1 VARIAV
7 FNQKGGVGKT
17 TTTLNLAGLLA
28 RRGDDPL
35 VIDLDPQSH
44 LTAVCGVTVP
54 RADASLYGLYV
65 HGAPLSALTCTTR
78 NGWKLVPSHIELSKV
93 DTQFG
98 KGPAVLGRLALALQR
113 ESVERPVLMDAC
125 PMLGVLSLSSIFAAD
140 GVLIPI
146 STDYLAMKGAVQM
159 ERTLKALE
167 QVLKRRV
174 PRRYLITRYD
184 SRRRMAVDIER
195 QLRER
200 YGDEVCATRIAEN
213 VSLAESPASN
223 QDVFDHAPASRG
235 AQHYTELLEE
245 LVAAG
250 FMHTAAGK
258 TRPAMR
264 TAPPGAR
271 TALTAEQQS
280 AVQRQVAAGLK
291 LVHTRH
297 TGT

>member
-28 RRGDDPL
+28 RRAADPL

-44 LTAVCGVTVP
+44 LTSVCGVSVT
-54 RADASLYGLYV
+54 RGEASLYGLYA
-65 HGAPLSALTCTTR
+65 HGAPLTALTTMTR
-78 NGWKLVPSHIELSKV
+78 NGWRLVPSHLDLSKV

-98 KGPAVLGRLALALQR
+98 KGPAVLTRLAAALER
-113 ESVERPVLMDAC
+113 EPAQTPVLMDAC
-125 PMLGVLSLSSIFAAD
+125 PMLGVLSLGSVFAAD
-140 GVLIPI
+140 GVIIPI
-146 STDYLAMKGAVQM
+146 STDYLAMKGALQM

-184 SRRRMAVDIER
+184 SRRRMSIDIER

-200 YGDEVCATRIAEN
+200 YGEEVCATRIAEN

-223 QDVFDHAPASRG
+223 QDVFEHAPASRG
-235 AQHYTELLEE
+235 AHDYAELLDE
-245 LVAAG
+245 LLAADFIRLSCPVAA
-250 FMHTAAGK
+250 
-258 TRPAMR
+258 PALR
-264 TAPPGAR
+264 SPPPGAR
-271 TALTAEQQS
+271 TALS
-280 AVQRQVAAGLK
+280 AKQGADAHRGVVAGLR
-291 LVHTRH
+291 LVQNRSAD
-297 TGT
+297 G